1 MEVKIR
7 NIDINVIKKI
17 NELSKKNKL
26 SREEFLRTKLDEIA
40 YEEEINFLSEK
51 YNDLMDKLTE
61 IIIAHTKVLGLFLE
75 EFVIDPLEAI
85 DYDLETLKEDFE
97 KKSKELS
104 NSKINL
110 DYNLEDKT
118 TLLIRDVPSDVSER
132 IKEIAERKNISQNEF
147 LNIYLKQLTYSN
159 SLQLVD
165 EKYNGMIE
173 KTLGLLYFTDRVLAV
188 FNEENIIDWEE

>member
-1 MEVKIR
+1 MDIILR
-7 NIDINVIKKI
+7 NLDVNTIKKI

-61 IIIAHTKVLGLFLE
+61 IVIAHTKVLGLFLE
-75 EFVIDPLEAI
+75 EYVIDPLDAF
-85 DYDLETLKEDFE
+85 DYDWETLKEDFE
-97 KKSKELS
+97 KTSKELS
-104 NSKINL
+104 DSKINL
-110 DYNLEDKT
+110 DYNLEDNT
-118 TLLIRDVPSDVSER
+118 TLLIRNVPLDVSKK
-132 IKEIAERKNISQNEF
+132 IKELSDRKNITQNEF
-147 LNIYLKQLTYSN
+147 LNVYLKQLTYSK

-173 KTLGLLYFTDRVLAV
+173 KTLGLLYFTDRILAV
-188 FNEENIIDWEE
+188 FNEENIID

>member
-1 MEVKIR
+1 MEIKIR
-7 NIDINVIKKI
+7 DIDVNTIKKI

-51 YNDLMDKLTE
+51 YNDLMDKFTE
-61 IIIAHTKVLGLFLE
+61 IVIAHTKVLGLFLE
-75 EFVIDPLEAI
+75 EFVIDPLDAF
-85 DYDLETLKEDFE
+85 DYNLETLKEDFE

-110 DYNLEDKT
+110 DYNLENNAEIK
-118 TLLIRDVPSDVSER
+118 IRNVPLDVLER
-132 IKEIAERKNISQNEF
+132 IKELSEKENISQNEF

>member
-1 MEVKIR
+1 MEIKVR
-7 NIDINVIKKI
+7 DIDVNTIKKI

-61 IIIAHTKVLGLFLE
+61 IVIAHTKVLGLFLE
-75 EFVIDPLEAI
+75 EFVIDPLDA
-85 DYDLETLKEDFE
+85 YDLETLKEDFE

-104 NSKINL
+104 DSKINL
-110 DYNLEDKT
+110 DYNLKDKT
-118 TLLIRDVPSDVSER
+118 TLLIRGVPSDVSER
-132 IKEIAERKNISQNEF
+132 IKEIAERKNITQNEF
-147 LNIYLKQLTYSN
+147 LNRYLQQLTYSN
-159 SLQLVD
+159 SLQLID

-173 KTLGLLYFTDRVLAV
+173 KTLGLLAFTNRVLAV

>member
-1 MEVKIR
+1 MEIKVR
-7 NIDINVIKKI
+7 DIDVNTIKKI

-40 YEEEINFLSEK
+40 YEKEINFLSEK

-61 IIIAHTKVLGLFLE
+61 IVIAHTKVLGLFLE
-75 EFVIDPLEAI
+75 EFVIDPLDAF

-97 KKSKELS
+97 KTSKELS
-104 NSKINL
+104 DSKINL
-110 DYNLEDKT
+110 DYNLENNAE
-118 TLLIRDVPSDVSER
+118 IRIRNVPLDVLER
-132 IKEIAERKNISQNEF
+132 IKELSEKENISQNEF

>member
-1 MEVKIR
+1 MDILLR
-7 NIDINVIKKI
+7 NIDVSVVKKL
-17 NELSKKNKL
+17 EALAKKNKL
-26 SREEFLRTKLDEIA
+26 SREEFLRKKLDEIA
-40 YEEEINFLSEK
+40 YKEEINFLSEK

-61 IIIAHTKVLGLFLE
+61 IVIAHTKVLGLFLE
-75 EFVIDPLEAI
+75 EFVIDPLDAF

-97 KKSKELS
+97 KTSKELS
-104 NSKINL
+104 DSKINL
-110 DYNLEDKT
+110 DYNLENNAEFK
-118 TLLIRDVPSDVSER
+118 IRNVPLDVLER
-132 IKEIAERKNISQNEF
+132 IKELSEKENISQNEF

>member
-1 MEVKIR
+1 MEIKVR
-7 NIDINVIKKI
+7 DIDVNTIKKI

-26 SREEFLRTKLDEIA
+26 SREEFLRTKLDKIA

-61 IIIAHTKVLGLFLE
+61 IVIAHTKVLGLFLE
-75 EFVIDPLEAI
+75 EFVIDPLDAF

-97 KKSKELS
+97 KTSKELS
-104 NSKINL
+104 DSKINL
-110 DYNLEDKT
+110 DYNLENNAEIK
-118 TLLIRDVPSDVSER
+118 IRNVPLDVLER
-132 IKEIAERKNISQNEF
+132 IKELSEKENISQNEF

>member
-1 MEVKIR
+1 MDIILR
-7 NIDINVIKKI
+7 NLDVNTIKKI

-61 IIIAHTKVLGLFLE
+61 IVIAHTKVLGLFLE
-75 EFVIDPLEAI
+75 EFVIDPLDAF

-188 FNEENIIDWEE
+188 FNEENIIDGEE

>member
-1 MEVKIR
+1 MEIKVR
-7 NIDINVIKKI
+7 DIDVNTIKKI

-26 SREEFLRTKLDEIA
+26 SREEFLRTKLDKIA

-61 IIIAHTKVLGLFLE
+61 IVIAHTKVLGFFLE
-75 EFVIDPLEAI
+75 EFVIDPLDAF

-97 KKSKELS
+97 KTSKELS
-104 NSKINL
+104 DSKINL
-110 DYNLEDKT
+110 DYNLENNAEIK
-118 TLLIRDVPSDVSER
+118 IRNVPLDVLER
-132 IKEIAERKNISQNEF
+132 IKELSEKENISQNEF

>member
-1 MEVKIR
+1 MEIKVR
-7 NIDINVIKKI
+7 DIDVNTIKKI

-26 SREEFLRTKLDEIA
+26 SREEFLRTKLDKIA

-61 IIIAHTKVLGLFLE
+61 IVIAHTKVLGLFLE
-75 EFVIDPLEAI
+75 EFVIDPLDAF

-97 KKSKELS
+97 KTSKELS
-104 NSKINL
+104 DSKINL
-110 DYNLEDKT
+110 DYNLENNAE
-118 TLLIRDVPSDVSER
+118 IRIRNVPLDVLER
-132 IKEIAERKNISQNEF
+132 IKELSEKENISQNEF

>member
-1 MEVKIR
+1 MEIKVR
-7 NIDINVIKKI
+7 DIDVNTIKKI

-61 IIIAHTKVLGLFLE
+61 IVIAHTKVLGLFLE
-75 EFVIDPLEAI
+75 EFVIDPLDA
-85 DYDLETLKEDFE
+85 YDLETLKEDFE

-104 NSKINL
+104 DSKINL
-110 DYNLEDKT
+110 DYNLKDKT
-118 TLLIRDVPSDVSER
+118 TLLIRGVPSDVSER
-132 IKEIAERKNISQNEF
+132 IKEIAERKNITQNEF
-147 LNIYLKQLTYSN
+147 LNRYLQQLTYSN
-159 SLQLVD
+159 NLQLID

-173 KTLGLLYFTDRVLAV
+173 KTLGLLAFTNRVLAV

>member
-1 MEVKIR
+1 MEIKVR
-7 NIDINVIKKI
+7 DIDVNTIKKI

-61 IIIAHTKVLGLFLE
+61 IVIAHTKVLGLFLE
-75 EFVIDPLEAI
+75 EFVIDPLDA
-85 DYDLETLKEDFE
+85 YDLETLKEDFE

-104 NSKINL
+104 DSKINL
-110 DYNLEDKT
+110 DYNLKDKT
-118 TLLIRDVPSDVSER
+118 TLLIRGVPSDVSER
-132 IKEIAERKNISQNEF
+132 IKEIAERKNITQNEF
-147 LNIYLKQLTYSN
+147 LNRYLQQLTYSN
-159 SLQLVD
+159 SLQLID

-173 KTLGLLYFTDRVLAV
+173 KTLGLLAFTIRVLAV